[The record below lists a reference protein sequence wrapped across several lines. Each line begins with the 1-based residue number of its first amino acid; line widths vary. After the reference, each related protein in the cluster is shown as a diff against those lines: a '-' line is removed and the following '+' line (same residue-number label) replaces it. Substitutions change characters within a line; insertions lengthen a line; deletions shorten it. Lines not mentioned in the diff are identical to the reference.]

1 MFQITAIKNIRRVG
15 SQKNKFKN
23 RFSPIGIDLGSSM
36 TKAVQF
42 RQDHGKLSVHQ
53 MAIAQ
58 TPKGLVENGMV
69 NNSDQLAGLLSQMR
83 LDYKWKNNVVNFCLN
98 PQAFYLTKIRMPAMA
113 KNDLKLALQLEAE
126 NKFPLSP
133 GEFVYSFCP
142 LYSSTNISSRKEND
156 YILVAAEKKASLNF
170 SRAAAI
176 AGFATSFIDIEPFA
190 LMRKLLPGKHTDVGN
205 GHGFSLVLN
214 LGFQSSTVLI
224 TDEMCFSYCR
234 SIRFG
239 IVNFM
244 NALSAS
250 GSADTSLDS
259 KQLFSR
265 DTLKLEPVQKAA
277 DQMVAKLK
285 QTLNYW
291 QEQDSGQGQFPRSL
305 LICGGGALIPGLPS
319 LIGSSLGIKPALYNP
334 VLPPHAIENLS
345 AKQQNGHKALLA
357 TACGLALRGWLC

>member
-1 MFQITAIKNIRRVG
+1 MFLITAIKNKRRAG
-15 SQKNKFKN
+15 SQKNIFKS
-23 RFSPIGIDLGSSM
+23 RFSPIGFDLGSGM
-36 TKAVQF
+36 TKAVQL
-42 RQDHGKLSVHQ
+42 RQDHGILSVHQ
-53 MAIAQ
+53 MAIEQ
-58 TPKGLVENGMV
+58 TPKGLVESGMV
-69 NNSDQLAGLLSQMR
+69 NNADQLAGLLSKMR
-83 LDYKWKNNVVNFCLN
+83 LDYNWKNNMVNFCLN

-113 KNDLKLALQLEAE
+113 RNELKMALQLEAE

-142 LYSSTNISSRKEND
+142 LSSSASISSRKEND

-190 LMRKLLPGKHTDVGN
+190 LMRKLLPDKYTDVGN

-214 LGFQSSTVLI
+214 LGFQTSTVLI

-239 IVNFM
+239 IEHFM

-250 GSADTSLDS
+250 SSNDTSVAS
-259 KQLFSR
+259 KLLFSR

-277 DQMVAKLK
+277 NQMVGKLK
-285 QTLNYW
+285 QTLDYW

-305 LICGGGALIPGLPS
+305 HVCGGGALIPGLPS

-334 VLPPHAIENLS
+334 VLPSQAIENLN
-345 AKQQNGHKALLA
+345 AKQQAGHKALLA
-357 TACGLALRGWLC
+357 TACGLALRGWLR